1 MEKSFRKSSGLGRPD
16 NAGLFPSE
24 SFNQIHGHLLMGWAE
39 FKSARHSGMRH
50 LAQTSD
56 AQLRI
61 GESRDSPICNC
72 TSWFARF
79 TRAPE

>member
-16 NAGLFPSE
+16 AAGLFPSE
-24 SFNQIHGHLLMGWAE
+24 SFNQIHGHLLMGLGSE
-39 FKSARHSGMRH
+39 FKSARHSGMRL

-61 GESRDSPICNC
+61 GDSRDSPMCNC
-72 TSWFARF
+72 TS
-79 TRAPE
+79 